1 MVAGP
6 SRRRGHFNEEPG
18 SGQGGRAHHRSAAD
32 QHVEDVARLKSA
44 SPGWTPEASTP
55 CLCPGRPPA
64 KNRARRPSAPA
75 AGGPASRLSA
85 SRAKLQMRG
94 IGSRGRSPAG
104 IRHPCVNA
112 KEVAELTP
120 QAAQRVPADRIIV
133 IEGPFQSEQ
142 GRDDLWAQ
150 ATIEVGGRQ
159 YRVAAVIPGV
169 SDFHHFF
176 GMTEEE
182 REDVRGWFALLDLA
196 RCSVE
201 AFAQTSGEYLPEVN
215 IRIPPAPPSQR
226 WMIDGVIKFVRDQ
239 LREYVL
245 EWDGSSWVAQ
255 PAGGQTKAAM
265 PLRTKAAVPLRTKAA
280 VPLRSKPAAPP
291 VEEPAAPPQDE
302 PAASPEEELAAS
314 SEEEPEAPPEEEL
327 EAAPEEEL
335 AASSEEEPEAPPEEE
350 LEAAPEEELEAA
362 PEEEPEAAPE
372 EEPEAAPEE
381 EPEAAPEE
389 EPEAAPEDEPEAAPA
404 PEPAAA
410 PKEEPEPA
418 PQD

>member
-182 REDVRGWFALLDLA
+182 REEARGWFALLDLA

-255 PAGGQTKAAM
+255 PAAGQTRTAM
-265 PLRTKAAVPLRTKAA
+265 PLRTKAAMPLRPKAA
-280 VPLRSKPAAPP
+280 
-291 VEEPAAPPQDE
+291 
-302 PAASPEEELAAS
+302 
-314 SEEEPEAPPEEEL
+314 APPEEEPAAAPEEEPAAAPEEEL
-327 EAAPEEEL
+327 TAAPEEELTAAPEEEL
-335 AASSEEEPEAPPEEE
+335 AAPLEDETAPPPQDE
-350 LEAAPEEELEAA
+350 LAASPEDELAA
-362 PEEEPEAAPE
+362 SL
-372 EEPEAAPEE
+372 
-381 EPEAAPEE
+381 E
-389 EPEAAPEDEPEAAPA
+389 EPEAAPEDEPEAAPEDEPETA
-404 PEPAAA
+404 PAYELEAASEDEPETAPEDEPAAA
-410 PKEEPEPA
+410 EEVEQVTPPR
-418 PQD
+418 